1 MTRKFWE
8 IADELEEKIREH
20 INLKKMNVIRE
31 IQPKDLKRL
40 KEVID
45 STGLFPSALLDDM
58 TNDFFTNQDTSEIW
72 LTKEVDNIPVAVV
85 YCAPERMTEGTF
97 NLYLIA
103 IDQKFQGK
111 GIGSE
116 MMTYVEN
123 LLHEK
128 GNRILI
134 VETSSLPEFELTRKF
149 YDNLGYSREAVIR
162 EFYQE
167 GEDKVVF
174 WKKLNI

>member
-1 MTRKFWE
+1 MADIRK
-8 IADELEEKIREH
+8 ITINDLEH
-20 INLKKMNVIRE
+20 LKS
-31 IQPKDLKRL
+31 
-40 KEVID
+40 VID
-45 STGLFPSALLDDM
+45 SNGLFPSDLLDEM
-58 TNDFFTNQDTSEIW
+58 TNDYFSNEKTTDIW
-72 LTKEVDNIPVAVV
+72 LTKEIDSIPAAVV

-103 IDQKFQGK
+103 ISKNLQGK

-116 MMTYVEN
+116 MMAYIEN
-123 LLHEK
+123 FLREN
-128 GNRILI
+128 GNRILL

-149 YDNLGYSREAVIR
+149 YDELGYKREAVIR

-174 WKKLNI
+174 WKKL

>member
-1 MTRKFWE
+1 MR
-8 IADELEEKIREH
+8 D
-20 INLKKMNVIRE
+20 IRE
-31 IQPKDLKRL
+31 IERKDLKRL

-45 STGLFPSALLDDM
+45 STGLFPSSLLDDM
-58 TNDFFTNQDTSEIW
+58 TIDFFTNQDTSEIW

-116 MMTYVEN
+116 MMAYIEN
-123 LLHEK
+123 LLREK
-128 GNRILI
+128 GIRILI

-149 YDNLGYSREAVIR
+149 YDNLGYIREAVIR

-174 WKKLNI
+174 WKKL

>member
-1 MTRKFWE
+1 M
-8 IADELEEKIREH
+8 DS
-20 INLKKMNVIRE
+20 IRE
-31 IQPKDLKRL
+31 IKPNDLKRL

-45 STGLFPSALLDDM
+45 STGLFPSELLDDM
-58 TNDFFTNQDTSEIW
+58 TNDFFTNQDTSDIW

-85 YCAPERMTEGTF
+85 YFAPERMTEGTF

-116 MMTYVEN
+116 MMRYVEN
-123 LLHEK
+123 LLREK

-149 YDNLGYSREAVIR
+149 YDNLGYAREAVIR

-167 GEDKVVF
+167 GEDKIVF
-174 WKKLNI
+174 WKKLNK

>member
-1 MTRKFWE
+1 
-8 IADELEEKIREH
+8 
-20 INLKKMNVIRE
+20 MNVIRE
-31 IQPKDLKRL
+31 IKPNDLKRL

-58 TNDFFTNQDTSEIW
+58 TNDFFTNQDTSDIW
-72 LTKEVDNIPVAVV
+72 LTKELDNIPVAVV

-116 MMTYVEN
+116 MMAYIEN
-123 LLHEK
+123 LLREK
-128 GNRILI
+128 GIRILI
-134 VETSSLPEFELTRKF
+134 VETSSLPEFELTRQF
-149 YDNLGYSREAVIR
+149 YDNLGYTREAVIR

-174 WKKLNI
+174 WKKLNMQSK

>member
-1 MTRKFWE
+1 MR
-8 IADELEEKIREH
+8 D
-20 INLKKMNVIRE
+20 IRE
-31 IQPKDLKRL
+31 IEPKDLKRL

-45 STGLFPSALLDDM
+45 STGLFPSSLLDDM
-58 TNDFFTNQDTSEIW
+58 TIDFFTNQDTSEIW

-116 MMTYVEN
+116 MMAYIEN
-123 LLHEK
+123 LLREK
-128 GNRILI
+128 GIRILI

-149 YDNLGYSREAVIR
+149 YDNLGYTREAVIR

-174 WKKLNI
+174 WKKL

>member
-1 MTRKFWE
+1 MR
-8 IADELEEKIREH
+8 D
-20 INLKKMNVIRE
+20 IRE
-31 IQPKDLKRL
+31 IEPKDLKRL

-45 STGLFPSALLDDM
+45 STGLFPSSLLDDM
-58 TNDFFTNQDTSEIW
+58 TIDFFTNQDTSEIW

-149 YDNLGYSREAVIR
+149 YDNLGYTREAVIR

-174 WKKLNI
+174 WKKL

>member
-1 MTRKFWE
+1 MR
-8 IADELEEKIREH
+8 D
-20 INLKKMNVIRE
+20 IRE
-31 IQPKDLKRL
+31 IEPKDLKRL

-45 STGLFPSALLDDM
+45 STGLFPSSLLDDM
-58 TNDFFTNQDTSEIW
+58 TIDFFTNQDTSEIW

-149 YDNLGYSREAVIR
+149 YDNLGYIREAVIR

-174 WKKLNI
+174 WKKL